1 MIHVDREEASALT
14 ECPWLTRYPARTYA
28 SRSGTRRK
36 RLVDV
41 VLAIIGIA
49 VTGPVLLLAVVT
61 IKLSSPR
68 ALAFFVQERT
78 GFAGRRFRLFKL
90 RTMVPHAEDLKQTL
104 THLNPR
110 SWPDF
115 KLDHDPR
122 VTRIGRILRMTSLD
136 ELPQLWNVLRGDMSI
151 VGPRPTS
158 LEPVAYAGWQCE
170 RFEMRPG
177 MTGLWQVSARGSS
190 SFVTRIRLD
199 IAYLTHQSLRLDAAI
214 LVRTV
219 PVVLFGR
226 GAG

>member
-1 MIHVDREEASALT
+1 MPLADAI
-14 ECPWLTRYPARTYA
+14 
-28 SRSGTRRK
+28 SGADVRIEGWHETQATRR
-36 RLVDV
+36 R
-41 VLAIIGIA
+41 
-49 VTGPVLLLAVVT
+49 
-61 IKLSSPR
+61 R
-68 ALAFFVQERT
+68 ARDHRGRRHGSGSAARGRHDQAFVAARAAFFVQERT
-78 GFAGRRFRLFKL
+78 GFGGRRFRLFKL

-104 THLNPR
+104 THLNAR

-115 KLDHDPR
+115 KVDHDPR

-214 LVRTV
+214 LIRTV
-219 PVVLFGR
+219 PAVLFGR